1 MKRIP
6 LYAQIITALL
16 LGVTAGFITGM
27 PETGPGSAAFRF
39 YDFLGT
45 LFLNALKL
53 LIVPLI
59 VSSMIHGIANLGS
72 GRDLGRLGLKTVLF
86 YATTTL
92 MAILAGLLLVN
103 LLAPGKI
110 NGEPVR
116 DRIGLTADSGRVEA
130 GMAGKEAMRV
140 EDFFLR
146 MVPSNIVKAAAEGE
160 MLGLIIFSL
169 IFGFFVTRVSG
180 RPGEVLKDFWRGIF
194 ETMMLVTEWVMLFAP
209 FGIFG
214 LVAKVAATTG
224 MEAIRPL
231 ALFMVTVI
239 AALGIHFFVSL
250 PLLLRFIGRISPRN
264 HYRGM
269 APALLSAFSTA
280 SSSAT
285 VPITLDCLEKK
296 AGVSNKTASF
306 VIPLGATINMDGT
319 ALYECVAVL
328 FIAQAYGL
336 DLSLGAQAAVVVL
349 ALLTS
354 IGVAGIPAAS
364 LVAIIIILEAVG
376 LPAEGIGLIL
386 AVDRILDMCRTSVN
400 VFSDS
405 CGAVIIARTEG
416 EVPYPEASSRQ

>member
-1 MKRIP
+1 MKIKFP
-6 LYAQIITALL
+6 LYAQILIALGA
-16 LGVTAGFITGM
+16 GVLAGSITGA
-27 PETGPGSAAFRF
+27 PEAGPGAAAFRL
-39 YDFLGT
+39 YEFLGT

-59 VSSMIHGIANLGS
+59 VSSMIHGIGNLGS
-72 GRDLGRLGLKTVLF
+72 GRDLGRMGFKTVLF
-86 YATTTL
+86 YASSTL
-92 MAILAGLLLVN
+92 VAILAGLLLVN
-103 LLAPGKI
+103 LLSPGMI
-110 NGEPVR
+110 DGEPVR
-116 DRIGLTADSGRVEA
+116 DRIGLTTDSGRVEA
-130 GMAGKEAMRV
+130 GMAGKEAMRI

-146 MVPSNIVKAAAEGE
+146 MVPSNIVKAAAEGK

-169 IFGFFVTRVSG
+169 IFGFFMTRVPG
-180 RPGEVLKDFWRGIF
+180 RPGEIMKDFWKGIF
-194 ETMMLVTEWVMLFAP
+194 ETMMLVTEWIMLFAP

-214 LVAKVAATTG
+214 LVARVAATTG
-224 MEAIRPL
+224 LEAIQPL
-231 ALFMVTVI
+231 AWFMVTVI
-239 AALGIHFFVSL
+239 GALGFHFLISL
-250 PLLLRFIGRISPRN
+250 PLLLMLIGRISPRS

-336 DLSLGAQAAVVVL
+336 DLSLGAQAGVVIL

-376 LPAEGIGLIL
+376 LPAEGI
-386 AVDRILDMCRTSVN
+386 
-400 VFSDS
+400 
-405 CGAVIIARTEG
+405 
-416 EVPYPEASSRQ
+416 